1 MRTHSF
7 LTSFF
12 LMTALIKSPLLF
24 SMGFTSSLSA
34 SVSTPAQST
43 AQYAADTYA
52 ADAEKAL
59 AQMVSYKTVASD
71 TIPYLE
77 NREFT
82 GFRHWLKN
90 RAQQLGLEATDHGY
104 VITISIGQGDKV
116 LGLITH
122 GDVQPANPAKW
133 KKNPFTLDTESEPGK
148 LIGRGTEDDKA
159 PIAAALYAMKAI
171 KDKNIAL
178 KGKIELLVYMAE
190 ESDWAPLREFLNT
203 YQPAPLNVALDSE
216 YPVVTA
222 EKGWSHIK
230 VSFPKAQQSKA
241 NSGPIIRSFKGGAFR
256 SQIPEEAVAE
266 VSNLSAYQLADLRQQ
281 IRQFPVE
288 YETTRLGKSFI
299 ISVKGKAAH
308 SSKPEQGVNA
318 INALAESLKTLDWE
332 PSAAGYAVKFLNQ
345 LVGTGIYGKQFG
357 ELAYQH
363 PFMGPMTLSP
373 TMTHQND
380 AGEQEVFINI
390 RRPVGKT
397 KTRIESEISQAIDQ
411 WRKRNQTPVTID
423 EIYVGEPLM
432 VDNAPHTDTLL
443 SIFSHFTQTKD
454 AKPIAIGGS
463 TNAKLFPNAVSFGPS
478 MPGTEYT
485 GHSEH
490 EFITRDNF
498 ILTLKMYTAMMIE
511 IGLGEIGLRNKQTSY
526 GLQGVDDVSVSS

>member
-1 MRTHSF
+1 MRTISLLRSALF
-7 LTSFF
+7 TADLLTP
-12 LMTALIKSPLLF
+12 ALLKSSLLVSIMITSAVF
-24 SMGFTSSLSA
+24 SSGLSA
-34 SVSTPAQST
+34 SVSGPAQST
-43 AQYAADTYA
+43 ADYAANTYA
-52 ADAEKAL
+52 AEAEKAL

-71 TIPYLE
+71 AIPYLE
-77 NREFT
+77 NREFS
-82 GFRHWLKN
+82 GFRNWLKN
-90 RAQQLGLEATDHGY
+90 QAQQLGLDANDHGY
-104 VITISIGQGDKV
+104 VVTISIGEGDKI

-133 KKNPFTLDTESEPGK
+133 QNNPFSLDTESEPGK

-178 KGKIELLVYMAE
+178 KGKIEMLVYMAE

-222 EKGWSHIK
+222 EKGWSHVR
-230 VSFPKAQQSKA
+230 VSFPKAHQSNA

-308 SSKPEQGVNA
+308 SSKPEQGINA
-318 INALAESLKTLDWE
+318 INALAESLKSIGWE
-332 PSAAGYAVKFLNQ
+332 PSAAGHAVKFLNQ
-345 LVGTGIYGKQFG
+345 LVGAGIHGKQFG

-373 TMTHQND
+373 TMTYQND
-380 AGEQEVFINI
+380 ADEQEVFINI
-390 RRPVGKT
+390 RRPVGKS
-397 KTRIESEISQAIDQ
+397 KSQVEREIEQAISQWKASNDI
-411 WRKRNQTPVTID
+411 PVIIQ
-423 EIYVGEPLM
+423 EVYVGEPLM
-432 VDNAPHTDTLL
+432 VEDAPHTETLL
-443 SIFSHFTQTKD
+443 SIFSHFTQTKN
-454 AKPIAIGGS
+454 AKPVAIGGS
-463 TNAKLFPNAVSFGPS
+463 TNAKLFPNAISFGPS

-490 EFITRDNF
+490 EFITRENF
-498 ILTLKMYTAMMIE
+498 VLTLKMYTAMMIE
-511 IGLGEIGLRNKQTSY
+511 ISLNGK
-526 GLQGVDDVSVSS
+526 